1 MRHLWVAGKPR
12 LCLRNIPAVRSARRF
27 ENDGRVRFHARFSKN
42 SGAIGC
48 RSYERWRAHPLFS
61 WPPRTREIQAGR
73 PSGIARAFWFE
84 SIKRVA
90 STAAWREIGAWRD
103 DRRRN
108 LGLDLISPSASFDST
123 HASFSLNALNTETVT
138 AFARDPTDQIRGDAE
153 RLSHIILEMQRCFV
167 LHLCKELAP
176 GNVSFPQFF
185 LLAYLDHKE
194 VLTMSAIAQ
203 KMGHTTAAASGLV
216 ARLENTGFVVRSV
229 AREDR
234 RKVMVCITPKG
245 SALVRRI
252 REEMVGN
259 IVKIMEHLTT
269 DEQKAWLH
277 IYSKIYDF
285 CQSK

>member
-1 MRHLWVAGKPR
+1 MGTATALA
-12 LCLRNIPAVRSARRF
+12 RNSTDEI
-27 ENDGRVRFHARFSKN
+27 
-42 SGAIGC
+42 
-48 RSYERWRAHPLFS
+48 RA
-61 WPPRTREIQAGR
+61 
-73 PSGIARAFWFE
+73 
-84 SIKRVA
+84 
-90 STAAWREIGAWRD
+90 
-103 DRRRN
+103 
-108 LGLDLISPSASFDST
+108 
-123 HASFSLNALNTETVT
+123 
-138 AFARDPTDQIRGDAE
+138 DAE

-203 KMGHTTAAASGLV
+203 KMGHTTPAASGLV
-216 ARLENTGFVVRSV
+216 ARLENVGYVVRSS

-245 SALVRRI
+245 STLVRRI

-259 IVKIMEHLTT
+259 IMKIMGHLEPE
-269 DEQKAWLH
+269 EQKGWLQ
-277 IYSKIYDF
+277 IYSKIYDY

>member
-1 MRHLWVAGKPR
+1 MG
-12 LCLRNIPAVRSARRF
+12 
-27 ENDGRVRFHARFSKN
+27 
-42 SGAIGC
+42 
-48 RSYERWRAHPLFS
+48 
-61 WPPRTREIQAGR
+61 
-73 PSGIARAFWFE
+73 
-84 SIKRVA
+84 
-90 STAAWREIGAWRD
+90 
-103 DRRRN
+103 
-108 LGLDLISPSASFDST
+108 
-123 HASFSLNALNTETVT
+123 TVT
-138 AFARDPTDQIRGDAE
+138 GFARTSLDEIRADAE
-153 RLSHIILEMQRCFV
+153 RLSHIVLEMQRCFV

-185 LLAYLDHKE
+185 LLAYLDQKE
-194 VLTMSAIAQ
+194 VLTMSAIAK

-216 ARLENTGFVVRSV
+216 ARLENLGYVVRSS

-234 RKVMVCITPKG
+234 RKVMVCISPKG

-259 IVKIMEHLTT
+259 LVKILQHLEP

>member
-1 MRHLWVAGKPR
+1 MG
-12 LCLRNIPAVRSARRF
+12 
-27 ENDGRVRFHARFSKN
+27 
-42 SGAIGC
+42 
-48 RSYERWRAHPLFS
+48 
-61 WPPRTREIQAGR
+61 
-73 PSGIARAFWFE
+73 
-84 SIKRVA
+84 
-90 STAAWREIGAWRD
+90 
-103 DRRRN
+103 
-108 LGLDLISPSASFDST
+108 
-123 HASFSLNALNTETVT
+123 TVT
-138 AFARDPTDQIRGDAE
+138 GFARTSLDEIRADAE
-153 RLSHIILEMQRCFV
+153 RLSHIVLEMQRCFV

-185 LLAYLDHKE
+185 LLAYLDQKE
-194 VLTMSAIAQ
+194 VLTMSAIAK

-216 ARLENTGFVVRSV
+216 ARLENLGYVVRSS

-245 SALVRRI
+245 STLVRRI

-259 IVKIMEHLTT
+259 LVKILQHLEP